1 MIIAVAVALAVAVL
15 KLREGQRVRQVLVP
29 PRSDDAR
36 IPHPVEKGH
45 DHIVLLY
52 RLAVDVFPDRLR
64 EVVSALP
71 PVDRPPG
78 HGRRLQSDLR
88 LREHPVVVGFGEGG
102 RRVESEL
109 ASVIVQEV
117 SLSLGRIPFLL
128 LLEGRV
134 RSKVSQSNSNL
145 S

>member
-1 MIIAVAVALAVAVL
+1 M
-15 KLREGQRVRQVLVP
+15 RQVLVP
-29 PRSDDAR
+29 PGSDDAR
-36 IPHPVEKGH
+36 IPHAVEEGD
-45 DHIVLLY
+45 DHVILLH

-109 ASVIVQEV
+109 ASVLVEEV
-117 SLSLGRIPFLL
+117 SLSLGGIPLL
-128 LLEGRV
+128 LGGG
-134 RSKVSQSNSNL
+134 
-145 S
+145 